1 MTGTRARVPRVM
13 SPSGHAALWL
23 IATLAVPVLVISGL
37 GALRSASSGDSAPEP
52 NDTLHFLYFPDTA
65 LYVFGGT
72 AVLLVVLFGIWIRYW
87 FLPSDL
93 LNLIDAEDGWTV
105 ERHGRLRT
113 SIKARIRD
121 LWVLAELD
129 HPVLSYWPS
138 RALRSGRRGPAS
150 RRGFHPRHMLSVAR
164 VDLLRVGDFSALPH
178 VRFQVTSESLRLISS
193 PSGYPVLDQALRES
207 ASAMSGVHTAVTIEI
222 RPQWL
227 RVRVRGG
234 SWLGGRFARR
244 IRATIAFAER
254 LIAALDDRFIP
265 ADPDATIVVME
276 QGAIRLV
283 QDRRFQT
290 IRLDPARAMA
300 EDRNGH
306 V

>member
-1 MTGTRARVPRVM
+1 MTGTRARTPRVM
-13 SPSGHAALWL
+13 SPWGHAALWL
-23 IATLAVPVLVISGL
+23 ITMLAVPVLVISGL
-37 GALRSASSGDSAPEP
+37 GALRSASSGDSPPDP
-52 NDTLHFLYFPDTA
+52 NDTLYFLYFPDGA
-65 LYVFGGT
+65 LYFGGT
-72 AVLLVVLFGIWIRYW
+72 ALLLVVLLGIWIRYW

-93 LNLIDAEDGWTV
+93 MNLIEAEDGSTV

-129 HPVLSYWPS
+129 HPMLSYWPS
-138 RALRSGRRGPAS
+138 RALRSGRRGPAT
-150 RRGFHPRHMLSVAR
+150 RRGLHPRHMLSVAR
-164 VDLLRVGDFSALPH
+164 VELLRVGDFSALPH

-207 ASAMSGVHTAVTIEI
+207 ASEMSGVHAPVTIEI

-234 SWLGGRFARR
+234 SWLGGRFVRR

-265 ADPDATIVVME
+265 EDPDATIVVME

-290 IRLDPARAMA
+290 IRLDPARAIA
-300 EDRNGH
+300 EDRNDP